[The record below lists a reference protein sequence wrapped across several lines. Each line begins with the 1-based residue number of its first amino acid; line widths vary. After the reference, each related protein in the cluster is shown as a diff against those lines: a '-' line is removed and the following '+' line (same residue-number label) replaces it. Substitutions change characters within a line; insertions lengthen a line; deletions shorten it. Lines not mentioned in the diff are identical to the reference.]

1 MGNEAADDNANEGPA
16 ACRCP
21 SNLRILICT
30 GNLGNAAPTKESFA
44 AWLPKNGSVDEV
56 LRNAKYPIA
65 QHHDPPTD
73 ADMGGRFDI
82 IAIGM
87 QEAVFSTNHNM
98 KDASVKAA
106 AKLSAIPEV
115 TEQAAA
121 KLSGM
126 IDEGVVS
133 SKKVSL
139 SDLKMLSMRGLLP
152 NRSSDDVGDGD
163 HSLSDDSMMSLIEKE
178 GNDPTTGDD
187 AGGDD
192 APDARKRAYQ
202 HQTSRDGPMLDT
214 GNQSPVASPKKAT
227 NVVAKT
233 VGGVVTAA
241 KEKVVKPVATT
252 IVSVAGNVDHT
263 RGKPP
268 PGAAGQSRTKAS
280 IFGLDA
286 ILDGAKPAEWVGG
299 TKELYDLGDEQLGLG
314 KYDALVRYQR
324 GEMRLVVLVRKELS
338 PLITNIETLA
348 ENTGIAGIVANKGGI
363 ISTLTIAGKT
373 RISFL
378 TAHLEAHEGRDH
390 YNNRCSNL
398 AEILRG
404 AKKGSLDASV
414 TSHHMFAMGDLNFR
428 VALPPPEGKE
438 KWEGPVH
445 RAKVRSMVEDENWAA
460 LNDADELHS
469 ALENGHCLAGFQTL
483 QCNFHP
489 TFKVNRELGF
499 NYQEKR
505 TPSYTDRI
513 LWKSAHGLK
522 DDLRPLLYEPVS
534 DYATSDHKPVI
545 GAYSITMRG
554 HEHLQGPDE
563 DNVHLAVAKTTDS
576 RNLHIFI
583 SDMACKDL
591 SRVWESRQN
600 APYILFVSNPENL
613 IRFKRTKR
621 QIVADKL
628 GLGGYAGLFYKSTAV
643 TQMRDGYPRT
653 SVKKEGGDNPDWGE
667 AEVKLSIEDP
677 AIQCAEDL
685 AGSLLYLNIY
695 DKQGLTPNADDYLI
709 GTVALNLE
717 TLAKEDE
724 NGHNY
729 SPRNSNDGGSRHTF
743 AKSIMGLGNSAPV
756 FDMIE
761 IDEPI
766 LKNGKEKGRLSCTIT
781 LWWLSDSVGKMQ
793 TVSMRS
799 SVIHVQDKKKMKF
812 WPFRTKKKGR
822 QKRRGG
828 SQHFETQKRRG
839 SAAPQSRVSQ
849 LN

>member
-1 MGNEAADDNANEGPA
+1 MGDAAAADNGGPA
-16 ACRCP
+16 ACPCP

-44 AWLPKNGSVDEV
+44 AWLPQNGSVEEV
-56 LRNAKYPIA
+56 LRNAKYPLA
-65 QHHDPPTD
+65 QQEPPTE

-87 QEAVFSTNHNM
+87 QEAVFSTNHM

-126 IDEGVVS
+126 VDEGVVS
-133 SKKVSL
+133 SKRLSL

-152 NRSSDDVGDGD
+152 NRSSDGVGDGDGD

-192 APDARKRAYQ
+192 APDAPDARKRAYQ

-214 GNQSPVASPKKAT
+214 GIQSPVTSPKKAT

-280 IFGLDA
+280 IFGLDT

-299 TKELYDLGDEQLGLG
+299 TRELYDLGDEQLGLG

-398 AEILRG
+398 AEI
-404 AKKGSLDASV
+404 A
-414 TSHHMFAMGDLNFR
+414 T
-428 VALPPPEGKE
+428 
-438 KWEGPVH
+438 
-445 RAKVRSMVEDENWAA
+445 
-460 LNDADELHS
+460 NDKRLADS
-469 ALENGHCLAGFQTL
+469 QG
-483 QCNFHP
+483 P
-489 TFKVNRELGF
+489 TFN
-499 NYQEKR
+499 
-505 TPSYTDRI
+505 
-513 LWKSAHGLK
+513 
-522 DDLRPLLYEPVS
+522 
-534 DYATSDHKPVI
+534 DH
-545 GAYSITMRG
+545 
-554 HEHLQGPDE
+554 
-563 DNVHLAVAKTTDS
+563 
-576 RNLHIFI
+576 
-583 SDMACKDL
+583 
-591 SRVWESRQN
+591 
-600 APYILFVSNPENL
+600 
-613 IRFKRTKR
+613 
-621 QIVADKL
+621 
-628 GLGGYAGLFYKSTAV
+628 
-643 TQMRDGYPRT
+643 
-653 SVKKEGGDNPDWGE
+653 GGD
-667 AEVKLSIEDP
+667 
-677 AIQCAEDL
+677 
-685 AGSLLYLNIY
+685 
-695 DKQGLTPNADDYLI
+695 
-709 GTVALNLE
+709 
-717 TLAKEDE
+717 
-724 NGHNY
+724 
-729 SPRNSNDGGSRHTF
+729 
-743 AKSIMGLGNSAPV
+743 
-756 FDMIE
+756 
-761 IDEPI
+761 
-766 LKNGKEKGRLSCTIT
+766 
-781 LWWLSDSVGKMQ
+781 
-793 TVSMRS
+793 
-799 SVIHVQDKKKMKF
+799 
-812 WPFRTKKKGR
+812 RTA
-822 QKRRGG
+822 
-828 SQHFETQKRRG
+828 SFI
-839 SAAPQSRVSQ
+839 
-849 LN
+849 

>member
-1 MGNEAADDNANEGPA
+1 MGGAAADNSDGPA
-16 ACRCP
+16 ACPCP
-21 SNLRILICT
+21 SNLRILVCT

-44 AWLPKNGSVDEV
+44 AWLPRNGSVDEV
-56 LRNAKYPIA
+56 LRNAKYPLA
-65 QHHDPPTD
+65 QHEPPTE

-87 QEAVFSTNHNM
+87 QEAVFSTNHV
-98 KDASVKAA
+98 KDASTKAA
-106 AKLSAIPEV
+106 AKLSAIPEDVNKV

-121 KLSGM
+121 KVSAM
-126 IDEGVVS
+126 IDEGGVS
-133 SKKVSL
+133 SQKVSL

-152 NRSSDDVGDGD
+152 NRSAGADTDED
-163 HSLSDDSMMSLIEKE
+163 HSLSDDSMMSLMEKE
-178 GNDPTTGDD
+178 GNDPTTGDG

-192 APDARKRAYQ
+192 APDARKRGYQ
-202 HQTSRDGPMLDT
+202 HQTSREGPMIGTD
-214 GNQSPVASPKKAT
+214 NKSPVVSPKKAT
-227 NVVAKT
+227 NAVTKT

-241 KEKVVKPVATT
+241 KEKVIKPVATT
-252 IVSVAGNVDHT
+252 IVSAAGNVDHT

-268 PGAAGQSRTKAS
+268 PGATGQSRTKAS
-280 IFGLDA
+280 VFGLDT
-286 ILDGAKPAEWVGG
+286 ILEGAKPAEWVGG
-299 TKELYDLGDEQLGLG
+299 TKELYDIGDERLGLG
-314 KYDALVRYQR
+314 NYDALVRYQR
-324 GEMRLVVLVRKELS
+324 GEMRLVILVRKELG
-338 PLITNIETLA
+338 PLITKIETLA

-378 TAHLEAHEGRDH
+378 TAHLEAHEGKDH

-398 AEILRG
+398 AEILSG

-469 ALENGHCLAGFQTL
+469 ALKKGHCLAGFQTL

-499 NYQEKR
+499 HYQEKR

-522 DDLRPLLYEPVS
+522 DDVRPLLYEPVS
-534 DYATSDHKPVI
+534 DYATSDHKPVL
-545 GAYSITMRG
+545 GAYSVTMRG
-554 HEHLQGPDE
+554 HENLQGPDE
-563 DNVHLAVAKTTDS
+563 DNVHLAATKTTES
-576 RNLHIFI
+576 RDLHIFI
-583 SDMACKDL
+583 SDMTCKDL

-600 APYILFVSNPENL
+600 APYILFQSNPDNL

-677 AIQCAEDL
+677 SIQCAEDL
-685 AGSLLYLNIY
+685 AGSLLYLNVY

-724 NGHNY
+724 NGHG

-743 AKSIMGLGNSAPV
+743 AKSIMGLGNSAPI

-766 LKNGKEKGRLSCTIT
+766 VKNGKEKGRLSCTIT
-781 LWWLSDSVGKMQ
+781 IWWLSDSVGKMQ

-812 WPFRTKKKGR
+812 WPFRTIKGR

-849 LN
+849 LK